1 MCLGSPLPTC
11 LGIFFARWNFGVS
24 LDRTGVGPGFSV
36 TLYQSLPKGEFV
48 CLFVIC
54 SRGVGEVKWGV
65 GLHPSSGLLD
75 FVEVHWTHPGRLAK
89 LEL

>member
-1 MCLGSPLPTC
+1 MEAPFPPVWGYFCPLE
-11 LGIFFARWNFGVS
+11 LWGQS
-24 LDRTGVGPGFSV
+24 DSTGVGPGFSV
-36 TLYQSLPKGEFV
+36 ALYQSLPKGEFV

-54 SRGVGEVKWGV
+54 SRGVGDVKWRGR
-65 GLHPSSGLLD
+65 GLHPSSGLLG